1 MTRTPVARLGAAL
14 GAALLAWGCTKAP
27 QSVAIAPEPE
37 PGPIPADAQ
46 PAAVTA
52 PRSSPEDSVAD
63 LMALEALH
71 ALEFKSLGKGA
82 DHVRG
87 VVAGLN
93 LAPYAEEGAEAAAIA
108 PGPRG
113 GPASVAGPT
122 YEIDIDSFADRD
134 RVRYYQNY
142 FLGVAHERFGIWLG
156 RLPRY
161 EGMIRERFRALGI
174 PEDLV
179 YLAMIESGY
188 SNTAVSRANAV
199 GMWQFIA
206 STGRRYGLTVDTW
219 VDERR
224 DPFKAT
230 EAAGRHLADLYEQFG
245 SWYLAAA
252 AYNGGA
258 GRVTRGIKRLR
269 SDPDS
274 VSDETFFDLSERR
287 YLRLETRDYVP
298 KLIAAALIAKDPAR
312 MGFDSVAPLAPLVF
326 DEITVPDAT
335 GLDVIAG
342 LADTTGRALME
353 LNPAYIRGVTPPGR
367 TSIVRV
373 PRGSG
378 LLVAQRYAALPP
390 NERVNFLEHVV
401 RKGETLGG
409 IAQRYHVSVS
419 LIRAANH
426 NVAPRR
432 LQIGK
437 RLVIP
442 VSSAARSRAASGRAP
457 APTPPVSGVRS
468 HTVRSGESLWT
479 IGRRYGVSVDD
490 LVRWN
495 GLDRGAV
502 LRVGQRIA
510 VAPPPGSGD

>member
-1 MTRTPVARLGAAL
+1 
-14 GAALLAWGCTKAP
+14 
-27 QSVAIAPEPE
+27 
-37 PGPIPADAQ
+37 
-46 PAAVTA
+46 
-52 PRSSPEDSVAD
+52 
-63 LMALEALH
+63 
-71 ALEFKSLGKGA
+71 
-82 DHVRG
+82 
-87 VVAGLN
+87 
-93 LAPYAEEGAEAAAIA
+93 
-108 PGPRG
+108 
-113 GPASVAGPT
+113 
-122 YEIDIDSFADRD
+122 
-134 RVRYYQNY
+134 
-142 FLGVAHERFGIWLG
+142 
-156 RLPRY
+156 
-161 EGMIRERFRALGI
+161 
-174 PEDLV
+174 
-179 YLAMIESGY
+179 
-188 SNTAVSRANAV
+188 
-199 GMWQFIA
+199 
-206 STGRRYGLTVDTW
+206 
-219 VDERR
+219 
-224 DPFKAT
+224 
-230 EAAGRHLADLYEQFG
+230 
-245 SWYLAAA
+245 
-252 AYNGGA
+252 
-258 GRVTRGIKRLR
+258 VTRGIKRLR

-426 NVAPRR
+426 NVDPRR

-442 VSSAARSRAASGRAP
+442 VSSAARSSAASGRAP
-457 APTPPVSGVRS
+457 APTPPVTGVRS